1 MGSNACAGSSP
12 APSTN
17 LNHYHIDSDFLFFL
31 LTSIYIKTAITF
43 ATSDREKLRTII
55 SFIESLEVPII
66 NIEELPPIE
75 ITPQLAQYLEKIESR
90 NTPFEECEDFDVM
103 INEVATEY
111 RIELDKTIL

>member
-1 MGSNACAGSSP
+1 ME
-12 APSTN
+12 
-17 LNHYHIDSDFLFFL
+17 
-31 LTSIYIKTAITF
+31 TAITF
-43 ATSDREKLRTII
+43 ATSNREKLRTII

-75 ITPQLAQYLEKIESR
+75 ITPQLAQYLEKIESH

-111 RIELDKTIL
+111 GIELDKTIL